1 MSSSAPFR
9 TAETQ
14 DRSVSSVAVDESG
27 KLVSIV
33 SNRGIELCNF
43 DSLFLSE
50 TPQKELQ
57 VVPVITVK
65 PNAANASLVTSMNVV
80 WNPSR
85 SMGSLFATTTPN
97 SRVLLW
103 KVGGQAQQS
112 PAVVSQIVTSRTP
125 SKTTIASLSW
135 SLPEPTNFVTCAG
148 RNSDVIV
155 WSMDSLSCAKVVM
168 NKPSK
173 NATILFH
180 ILVLRINS

>member
-1 MSSSAPFR
+1 MSSSASFR

-14 DRSVSSVAVDESG
+14 DRTVSSVAVDESG

-43 DSLFLSE
+43 DSLFFPE
-50 TPQKELQ
+50 TPSKELQ

-65 PNAANASLVTSMNVV
+65 PNTANASLVTSMNVL
-80 WNPSR
+80 WNPSHAL
-85 SMGSLFATTTPN
+85 GNLFATTTPN

-103 KVGGQAQQS
+103 KVGAQAQQS

-135 SLPEPTNFVTCAG
+135 SLPEPSTFVTCAG
-148 RNSDVIV
+148 RNSEAIV
-155 WSMDSLSCAKVVM
+155 WNMDSPSGPKVVM
-168 NKPSK
+168 KKPSK
-173 NATILFH
+173 K
-180 ILVLRINS
+180 